1 MISRFVF
8 TDQIWKIVNMTEIL
22 YPQTSYRSLAVW
34 LKSQQARI
42 ELNWVPMLLKYC
54 NHRPNID
61 VEITDET
68 NLTRVIC
75 HWNTVIT
82 NLIKRL
88 RWEFIQENKK
98 VKKKENT
105 LSTKKVRFKKN
116 DNDQDKEERKWK
128 TQIRIKHSASFFIYI
143 QFGRI
148 EKWHKLL

>member
-1 MISRFVF
+1 MIDFQICIHRSDMKDCQYDRNIVS
-8 TDQIWKIVNMTEIL
+8 TDQLSTFSSVAKITTGQN
-22 YPQTSYRSLAVW
+22 W
-34 LKSQQARI
+34 I
-42 ELNWVPMLLKYC
+42 ELNSVPMWLKYC

-88 RWEFIQENKK
+88 RWEFIQESKK

-116 DNDQDKEERKWK
+116 DNDQEKRKKEMENATKN
-128 TQIRIKHSASFFIYI
+128 
-143 QFGRI
+143 
-148 EKWHKLL
+148 